1 MRKSFKKE
9 KRSPKG
15 CAETL
20 LFSSGLYRRCRNL
33 PCSAPFGVRG
43 LGKQSALCPLLFPD
57 LWILSKK
64 SEWIFWTNAPKT
76 SFKTLKSSGHWAV
89 FAFVTTGV
97 EFHQPPK
104 YLICMQGTAEN
115 SPRIRHR
122 LVCHRTLLQKAFIH
136 KVFFDFALRSSAQP
150 LAPNLLWKFRDTLF
164 FPKPGNPGN
173 RFSRQKCRLK
183 GIRGMPQ
190 RRHPSFLKITR

>member
-1 MRKSFKKE
+1 MRKSSQKE
-9 KRSPKG
+9 KRSQKG

-43 LGKQSALCPLLFPD
+43 LGKQSAVCPLLFPD
-57 LWILSKK
+57 LRILSKK
-64 SEWIFWTNAPKT
+64 SEWIFWTNAPKA
-76 SFKTLKSSGHWAV
+76 SLKTLKSFGHCAV

-115 SPRIRHR
+115 SPVSGTGRFAAELCCKKPSYTRCSLILRFVLRHNHWR
-122 LVCHRTLLQKAFIH
+122 QTSFG
-136 KVFFDFALRSSAQP
+136 
-150 LAPNLLWKFRDTLF
+150 NLGIPYF

-173 RFSRQKCRLK
+173 RFSRQNAD
-183 GIRGMPQ
+183 
-190 RRHPSFLKITR
+190 